1 MPQFLVETQEPN
13 IISNTHQSRIVIQPR
28 NWSLMWESPSFGV
41 STVLLSFSSV
51 DTMVDDV
58 LEELIMTMTMT
69 MEADLAAVT
78 WTSQG
83 ELEAF
88 QGRDGK
94 FDGWIDYE
102 AQRGAQIWFFFF
114 LLSLSLNF

>member
-1 MPQFLVETQEPN
+1 
-13 IISNTHQSRIVIQPR
+13 
-28 NWSLMWESPSFGV
+28 MWESPSFSV

-51 DTMVDDV
+51 DTMLDDL
-58 LEELIMTMTMT
+58 LEELNMTLTSMMMMT
-69 MEADLAAVT
+69 MEADLAAAT
-78 WTSQG
+78 WASQG
-83 ELEAF
+83 KLEAF

-94 FDGWIDYE
+94 FDGWVDHE